1 MKHSGCRLM
10 QCNVSKRITF
20 VHTNRLMLRII
31 ILILF
36 LLIVPSVISSAD
48 HPYILVIQSLGIS
61 PYNEALA
68 GFRSALEAKARGVGY
83 AVLRVNE
90 ADQAIRERK
99 PDMILAIGAEALRK
113 GKKYQHIPLVHL
125 MVLNP
130 HSVLRNERNVTGVS
144 MVVSPERQLSA
155 IRRVLPDA
163 RRIGVLFD
171 PDKSGSFL
179 KRAMSSARAL
189 RMEIRAREVTSPK
202 EVADSLLAL
211 KGTVDA
217 IWMIPDTTA
226 ITPDTIEAV
235 MLFSMR
241 NGIPVCSFSAKYVGV
256 GALMSVEA
264 SPFDMGRQAGE
275 MAARILSG
283 AKAADLQ
290 PTEVEHPV
298 LTVNETVLRKLR
310 LKMSDDVRAR
320 ARIVR

>member
-1 MKHSGCRLM
+1 MS
-10 QCNVSKRITF
+10 
-20 VHTNRLMLRII
+20 RII
-31 ILILF
+31 IFILF
-36 LLIVPSVISSAD
+36 FLFIPSVDSRAD
-48 HPYILVIQSLGIS
+48 HPYVLVIQSLRIS

-68 GFRSALEAKARGVGY
+68 GFRAALEAKARGARY

-99 PDMILAIGAEALRK
+99 PDLILAIGTEALRK
-113 GKKYQHIPLVHL
+113 GKKYQHIPLIHL

-130 HSVLRNERNVTGVS
+130 HSILHNERNVTGVS
-144 MVVSPERQLSA
+144 MAISPEKQLQA
-155 IRRVLPDA
+155 IRKVLPDA
-163 RRIGVLFD
+163 RRIGVIFD
-171 PDKSGSFL
+171 PDKSGAYV
-179 KRAMSSARAL
+179 KKAMSSARAL
-189 RMEIRAREVTSPK
+189 RMEIRPREVTSPR
-202 EVADSLLAL
+202 EVADSLHAM

-226 ITPDTIEAV
+226 ITPDTIETM
-235 MLFSMR
+235 MLFSVR
-241 NGIPVCSFSAKYVGV
+241 NGIPVCSFSAKYVGA
-256 GALMSVEA
+256 GALMSLDA

-283 AKAADLQ
+283 ARAADLQ
-290 PTEVEHPV
+290 TAEVEHPV